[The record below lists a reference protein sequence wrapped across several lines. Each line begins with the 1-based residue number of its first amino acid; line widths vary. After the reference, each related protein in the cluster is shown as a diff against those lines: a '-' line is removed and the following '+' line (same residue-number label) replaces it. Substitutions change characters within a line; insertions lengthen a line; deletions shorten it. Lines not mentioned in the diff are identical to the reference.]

1 MARGKDGDGDAAT
14 RTGQAHNKQAQ
25 KREKQTRHRINRVG
39 DEGAGEQQCLS
50 DIKPGPLCS
59 HSSRST
65 AIDVDPTTSQD
76 GRLHVGFDISYMSA
90 STPPSLL
97 RLAVPNSKRCEGAHG
112 TALVTISLNGG
123 TAAKT
128 HWYGMH
134 APMYLSSMHPVVHP
148 SPSST
153 HMGCVAV
160 RAKARHES
168 YPVLP
173 ADGSVFPLQQHV
185 RARQSKLTLLLD
197 PVVAGVWGGVRW
209 GE

>member
-1 MARGKDGDGDAAT
+1 MQRHAQGK
-14 RTGQAHNKQAQ
+14 RTTNKP
-25 KREKQTRHRINRVG
+25 RNERNRQGIGSIESETKELGNNNVS
-39 DEGAGEQQCLS
+39 LT
-50 DIKPGPLCS
+50 
-59 HSSRST
+59 SSLDHFALTHLDRPRSMLT
-65 AIDVDPTTSQD
+65 QRPVKMED
-76 GRLHVGFDISYMSA
+76 YMSA
-90 STPPSLL
+90 STSPSLL

-123 TAAKT
+123 TTAKT

>member
-1 MARGKDGDGDAAT
+1 MQRHAQGK
-14 RTGQAHNKQAQ
+14 RTTNKP
-25 KREKQTRHRINRVG
+25 RNERNRQGIGSIESETKELGNNNV
-39 DEGAGEQQCLS
+39 S
-50 DIKPGPLCS
+50 PT
-59 HSSRST
+59 SSLDHFALTHLDRPRSMLT
-65 AIDVDPTTSQD
+65 QRPVKMED
-76 GRLHVGFDISYMSA
+76 YMSA
-90 STPPSLL
+90 STSPSLL

>member
-1 MARGKDGDGDAAT
+1 MCIRDS
-14 RTGQAHNKQAQ
+14 TGQAHNKQAQ

-39 DEGAGEQQCLS
+39 DEGAGKQQCLS

-134 APMYLSSMHPVVHP
+134 APMYLSSMHLVVHP
-148 SPSST
+148 SHPAPTWAASQSGRRHAMRRTQSSLLTVPSTRFSST
-153 HMGCVAV
+153 YARV
-160 RAKARHES
+160 RASLRCS
-168 YPVLP
+168 LT
-173 ADGSVFPLQQHV
+173 PL
-185 RARQSKLTLLLD
+185 
-197 PVVAGVWGGVRW
+197 
-209 GE
+209 